1 MTRRR
6 TASLGALLAALVALA
21 GMQAGTVLAK
31 PPADHPPK
39 ILEFQTMV
47 GVPSTML
54 QAAGAIR
61 GFPGPGA
68 PWTLTAAKGELGTT
82 GHLEIKVD
90 GLVIAT
96 SGSNPSAFFRAR
108 VSCLD
113 TTNTEQAFTTAQF
126 PATTGL
132 ASAGGGDATIEADV
146 TLPHPCIAPIVFVT
160 NAAGTSWFAVTG
172 G

>member
-21 GMQAGTVLAK
+21 GIQAGTVLAT

-54 QAAGAIR
+54 LSAGTIR
-61 GFPGPGA
+61 SFPGPGA
-68 PWTLTAAKGELGTT
+68 PWTLTAAKGELSTA
-82 GHLEIKVD
+82 GHLEITVD
-90 GLVIAT
+90 GLVVAT

-113 TTNTEQAFTTAQF
+113 ATNTEQFVTTGQF
-126 PATTGL
+126 HATTGL

-160 NAAGTSWFAVTG
+160 NAGGTSWFAVTG